1 MKLPELKKRFKNKY
15 VIRIAAG
22 VLTVA
27 IAGTSYG
34 AYTVYAEKGTATES
48 TQQSENKAEAEE
60 ELKEVLSAEVKKS
73 EEEVGKDETVYI
85 VADNTGKSK
94 EVIVSDWLK
103 NPEGK
108 DTLEDASDLKDIK
121 NVKGDETFKEK
132 DGKLTWAA
140 KGKDIYYQGT
150 TDKELPVEQSIT
162 YYLDGKEMSAD
173 EIAGKSGKVT
183 IRFDYKNNVKTVE
196 TVKGKEHNVYVPF
209 TVMTGM
215 ILDDSFSNVEVS
227 SGKVVS
233 DGDKQIVVGVAMPG
247 LSDSLKVD
255 ASDFSEDVDIPEY
268 IEVTADVKDFSLS
281 MSMSVMMSSLMS
293 GTDFDEMF
301 ELDALDDAINTLSDS
316 STQLADGSK
325 ELADGLDTLNS
336 KMGDFSA
343 GIKALQSGLNKMG
356 SSSTTL
362 VDGVTGITD
371 GIATLDNST
380 NISLEEV
387 SQGITQKTLAQ
398 VAQEEASVKEEAK
411 NTFSNGMKASK
422 TVMENQLKS
431 DSTVVALV
439 EQGIK
444 GTLMQTTARLLGDTA
459 IGTKM
464 ATEGLSTA
472 NEAIVRLYNE
482 NTPVTTPQ
490 GSIPIQSVMA
500 LQFGGADVSTYTKL
514 ENVAVAAQKDAQ
526 ISAMA
531 EKIMNGIADS
541 SDAQEAIA
549 NSVYSAVQKA
559 AVEGALR
566 ATDNVHKAI
575 NDETTGTSLVKGS
588 KQLANAIPALSSGVS
603 ELING
608 TNQIADGTNQ
618 LSDGIG
624 KLEKGSN
631 TLSEGMIKFDEEGI
645 QKLAD
650 TYNGDVK
657 DLVERIVAVMQAGS
671 DYQAFSQVADG
682 TTGSVKF
689 ITRTEGVNVKE
700 D

>member
-549 NSVYSAVQKA
+549 NSVYSAVQEA

>member
-48 TQQSENKAEAEE
+48 TQQSEAKSEAEE
-60 ELKEVLSAEVKKS
+60 ELKEVLSAEVDKS

-132 DGKLTWAA
+132 DGKLTWEA

-150 TDKELPVEQSIT
+150 TDKKLPVEQSVT

-196 TVKGKEHNVYVPF
+196 TVNGKEHNVYVPF
-209 TVMTGM
+209 TVMAGM

-268 IEVTADVKDFSLS
+268 VEVTADVKDFSLS
-281 MSMSVMMSSLMS
+281 MSMSVMMSSLVN

-301 ELDALDDAINTLSDS
+301 DLDALDDAINTLSDS

-343 GIKALQSGLNKMG
+343 GIKTLKSGVDQLGGGAGSLADGANQLNDSAKQ
-356 SSSTTL
+356 
-362 VDGVTGITD
+362 
-371 GIATLDNST
+371 
-380 NISLEEV
+380 ISA
-387 SQGITQKTLAQ
+387 GITQLDQTLNAPLSTEERAAIEQSAQSEVDALMNNGQKAQIIALAKQQLQTANGGQFVNSVKTSLREQ
-398 VAQEEASVKEEAK
+398 VAAAAGESNIVTAEAS
-411 NTFSNGMKASK
+411 FSNDRSAAVAYVYNNTPALRAGVQGALRLPSEIPDYA
-422 TVMENQLKS
+422 TLENA
-431 DSTVVALV
+431 VVASQLN
-439 EQGIK
+439 Q
-444 GTLMQTTARLLGDTA
+444 
-459 IGTKM
+459 
-464 ATEGLSTA
+464 
-472 NEAIVRLYNE
+472 
-482 NTPVTTPQ
+482 
-490 GSIPIQSVMA
+490 
-500 LQFGGADVSTYTKL
+500 
-514 ENVAVAAQKDAQ
+514 
-526 ISAMA
+526 MA
-531 EKIMNGIADS
+531 ETIADS
-541 SDAQEAIA
+541 VVEGTKKGATQ
-549 NSVYSAVQKA
+549 A
-559 AVEGALR
+559 AVK
-566 ATDNVHKAI
+566 ATQQTKATVAAAI
-575 NDETTGTSLVKGS
+575 ETTQANGYSLVTGS
-588 KQLANAIPALSSGVS
+588 QALSNGTQQLANQIPTLTSGVTA
-603 ELING
+603 LVNG

-671 DYQAFSQVADG
+671 DYQTFSQVADG

>member
-48 TQQSENKAEAEE
+48 TQQSEAKSEAEE
-60 ELKEVLSAEVKKS
+60 ELKEVLSAEVDKS

-132 DGKLTWAA
+132 DGKLTWEA

-150 TDKELPVEQSIT
+150 TDKKLPVEQSIT

-343 GIKALQSGLNKMG
+343 GIKALKSGVDQLGGGAG
-356 SSSTTL
+356 SL
-362 VDGVTGITD
+362 ADG
-371 GIATLDNST
+371 A
-380 NISLEEV
+380 
-387 SQGITQKTLAQ
+387 
-398 VAQEEASVKEEAK
+398 
-411 NTFSNGMKASK
+411 
-422 TVMENQLKS
+422 NQLN
-431 DSTVVALV
+431 DSA
-439 EQGIK
+439 K
-444 GTLMQTTARLLGDTA
+444 
-459 IGTKM
+459 
-464 ATEGLSTA
+464 
-472 NEAIVRLYNE
+472 
-482 NTPVTTPQ
+482 
-490 GSIPIQSVMA
+490 
-500 LQFGGADVSTYTKL
+500 
-514 ENVAVAAQKDAQ
+514 Q
-526 ISAMA
+526 ISAGIAQLDQTLNAPLSTEERAAIEQSAQSEVDTLMNNGQKAQIIALAKQQLRTANGGQFVNSVKTSLREQVAANVESSIAAAESSFGYDRSATVAHVYDNTPALRAGVKAALGLPSEVPTYAALENIVVESQLNQMA
-531 EKIMNGIADS
+531 ETIADS
-541 SDAQEAIA
+541 VIDGTKQGAA
-549 NSVYSAVQKA
+549 KA
-559 AVEGALR
+559 AVE
-566 ATDNVHKAI
+566 ATQQTKATVAAAI
-575 NDETTGTSLVKGS
+575 EATQANGYSLVTGS
-588 KQLANAIPALSSGVS
+588 QALSNGTQQLANQIPTLTSGVTA
-603 ELING
+603 LVNG

>member
-34 AYTVYAEKGTATES
+34 AYTVYAEKGTSTES

-196 TVKGKEHNVYVPF
+196 TVNGKEHNVYVPF

-325 ELADGLDTLNS
+325 ELADGTRTLLAAINQYT
-336 KMGDFSA
+336 KGAQTVAD
-343 GIKALQSGLNKMG
+343 GIKSAKSGSAVLNE
-356 SSSTTL
+356 
-362 VDGVTGITD
+362 
-371 GIATLDNST
+371 
-380 NISLEEV
+380 NISKL
-387 SQGITQKTLAQ
+387 
-398 VAQEEASVKEEAK
+398 
-411 NTFSNGMKASK
+411 SNGIGGMVSELGSK
-422 TVMENQLKS
+422 Q
-431 DSTVVALV
+431 
-439 EQGIK
+439 
-444 GTLMQTTARLLGDTA
+444 
-459 IGTKM
+459 
-464 ATEGLSTA
+464 
-472 NEAIVRLYNE
+472 
-482 NTPVTTPQ
+482 
-490 GSIPIQSVMA
+490 
-500 LQFGGADVSTYTKL
+500 
-514 ENVAVAAQKDAQ
+514 AQY
-526 ISAMA
+526 S
-531 EKIMNGIADS
+531 GIADQAS
-541 SDAQEAIA
+541 GGA
-549 NSVYSAVQKA
+549 YSAQGETNADAAVQAQYKA
-559 AVEGALR
+559 ALTAYTEAAVPYYATLQQFQPGERLSLYATNLR
-566 ATDNVHKAI
+566 QDA
-575 NDETTGTSLVKGS
+575 TTGLMVLPDNINNGIQTNSGI
-588 KQLANAIPALSSGVS
+588 NFNGLSSTLAEKTRALTNVTTAMCTYYGSSRAADVFSGLSQQMAAGGLTAENMSALATGMSDLDAGLAQLENGVS
-603 ELING
+603 TLVSN
-608 TNQIADGTNQ
+608 NAQ
-618 LSDGIG
+618 LNKGIED
-624 KLEKGSN
+624 LTKGSN

>member
-196 TVKGKEHNVYVPF
+196 TVNGKEHNVYVPF

-215 ILDDSFSNVEVS
+215 VLDDSFSNVEVS

-398 VAQEEASVKEEAK
+398 VAQKEASVKEEAK

-464 ATEGLSTA
+464 DTEGLSTA

-500 LQFGGADVSTYTKL
+500 LQFRGADVSTYTKL

-549 NSVYSAVQKA
+549 NSVYSAVQEA

>member
-196 TVKGKEHNVYVPF
+196 TVNGKEHNVYVPF

-215 ILDDSFSNVEVS
+215 VLDDSFSNVEVS

-325 ELADGLDTLNS
+325 ELADGTRTLLAAINQYT
-336 KMGDFSA
+336 KGAQTVAD
-343 GIKALQSGLNKMG
+343 GIKSAKSGSAVLNE
-356 SSSTTL
+356 
-362 VDGVTGITD
+362 
-371 GIATLDNST
+371 
-380 NISLEEV
+380 NISKL
-387 SQGITQKTLAQ
+387 
-398 VAQEEASVKEEAK
+398 
-411 NTFSNGMKASK
+411 SNGIGGMVSELGSK
-422 TVMENQLKS
+422 Q
-431 DSTVVALV
+431 
-439 EQGIK
+439 
-444 GTLMQTTARLLGDTA
+444 
-459 IGTKM
+459 
-464 ATEGLSTA
+464 
-472 NEAIVRLYNE
+472 
-482 NTPVTTPQ
+482 
-490 GSIPIQSVMA
+490 
-500 LQFGGADVSTYTKL
+500 
-514 ENVAVAAQKDAQ
+514 AQY
-526 ISAMA
+526 S
-531 EKIMNGIADS
+531 GIADQAS
-541 SDAQEAIA
+541 GGAYSAQGETNADAAVQAQYKAALTAYTEAAVPYYATLQQFSTNPALQPYAPYLQDDANTGLKVLPEAINNGIVA
-549 NSVYSAVQKA
+549 AASVDFNAYSANLAVKTKSLTDVTTAMCTYYGSSRA
-559 AVEGALR
+559 ADVFSGLSQQMAAGGLTAENMSAL
-566 ATDNVHKAI
+566 ATGMSDLDA
-575 NDETTGTSLVKGS
+575 GLA
-588 KQLANAIPALSSGVS
+588 QLENGVS
-603 ELING
+603 TLVSN
-608 TNQIADGTNQ
+608 NAQ
-618 LSDGIG
+618 LNKGIED
-624 KLEKGSN
+624 LTKGSN

>member
-196 TVKGKEHNVYVPF
+196 TVNGKEHNVYVPF

-215 ILDDSFSNVEVS
+215 VLDDSFSNVEVS

-325 ELADGLDTLNS
+325 ELADGTRTLLTAINQYT
-336 KMGDFSA
+336 KGTQTVAD
-343 GIKALQSGLNKMG
+343 GIKFAKSGSAVLNENISKLSNGIGGMVSQIGNNQAQCSGVADQASGGAYSAQGETNADATVQEQYKAALTAYTEAAVPYYAALQQFQGGSLSAYASDLQTDTTTGLMVLPEPINNGIVSVAGVNFNAYSANLAVKTKSLTDVTTAMCTYYGSSRAADVFSGLSQQMAAGGLTAENMSALATG
-356 SSSTTL
+356 MSDLDAGLAQLENGVSTL
-362 VDGVTGITD
+362 VSNNAQLNKGIEDLT
-371 GIATLDNST
+371 
-380 NISLEEV
+380 
-387 SQGITQKTLAQ
+387 
-398 VAQEEASVKEEAK
+398 
-411 NTFSNGMKASK
+411 
-422 TVMENQLKS
+422 
-431 DSTVVALV
+431 
-439 EQGIK
+439 
-444 GTLMQTTARLLGDTA
+444 
-459 IGTKM
+459 
-464 ATEGLSTA
+464 
-472 NEAIVRLYNE
+472 
-482 NTPVTTPQ
+482 
-490 GSIPIQSVMA
+490 
-500 LQFGGADVSTYTKL
+500 
-514 ENVAVAAQKDAQ
+514 
-526 ISAMA
+526 
-531 EKIMNGIADS
+531 
-541 SDAQEAIA
+541 
-549 NSVYSAVQKA
+549 
-559 AVEGALR
+559 
-566 ATDNVHKAI
+566 
-575 NDETTGTSLVKGS
+575 
-588 KQLANAIPALSSGVS
+588 
-603 ELING
+603 
-608 TNQIADGTNQ
+608 
-618 LSDGIG
+618 
-624 KLEKGSN
+624 KGSN

>member
-48 TQQSENKAEAEE
+48 TQQSEAKSEAEE
-60 ELKEVLSAEVKKS
+60 ELKEVLSAEVDKS

-196 TVKGKEHNVYVPF
+196 TVNGKEHNVYVPF

-215 ILDDSFSNVEVS
+215 VLDDSFSNVEVS

-343 GIKALQSGLNKMG
+343 GIKDLKSGVDQLGGGAG
-356 SSSTTL
+356 SL
-362 VDGVTGITD
+362 ADG
-371 GIATLDNST
+371 A
-380 NISLEEV
+380 
-387 SQGITQKTLAQ
+387 
-398 VAQEEASVKEEAK
+398 
-411 NTFSNGMKASK
+411 
-422 TVMENQLKS
+422 NQLN
-431 DSTVVALV
+431 DSA
-439 EQGIK
+439 K
-444 GTLMQTTARLLGDTA
+444 
-459 IGTKM
+459 
-464 ATEGLSTA
+464 
-472 NEAIVRLYNE
+472 
-482 NTPVTTPQ
+482 
-490 GSIPIQSVMA
+490 
-500 LQFGGADVSTYTKL
+500 
-514 ENVAVAAQKDAQ
+514 Q
-526 ISAMA
+526 ISAGIAQLDQTLNAPLSTEERAAIEQSAQSEVDTLMNNGQKAQIIALAKRKLRTANGGQFVNSVKTSLREQVAANVESSIATAESSFGYDRSATVAHVYDNTPALRAGVQAALGLPSEVPTYAALENIVVESQLNQMA
-531 EKIMNGIADS
+531 ETIADS
-541 SDAQEAIA
+541 VIDGTKQGAAE
-549 NSVYSAVQKA
+549 A
-559 AVEGALR
+559 AVE
-566 ATDNVHKAI
+566 ATQQTKATVAAAI
-575 NDETTGTSLVKGS
+575 EATQANGYSLVTGS
-588 KQLANAIPALSSGVS
+588 QALSNGTQQLANQIPTLTSGVTA
-603 ELING
+603 LVNG

>member
-73 EEEVGKDETVYI
+73 EEEIGKDETVYI

-196 TVKGKEHNVYVPF
+196 TVNGKEHNVYVPF

-343 GIKALQSGLNKMG
+343 GIKALQSGLNTLG
-356 SSSTTL
+356 SSSTSL
-362 VDGVTGITD
+362 VDGVTGITN

-398 VAQEEASVKEEAK
+398 VAQKEASVKEEAK

-422 TVMENQLKS
+422 IVMENQLKS

-444 GTLMQTTARLLGDTA
+444 GTLMKNTADLLGYAT
-459 IGTKM
+459 IENKM
-464 ATEGLSTA
+464 INDRLFTM
-472 NEAIVRLYNE
+472 NEAIVRLYNA
-482 NTPVTTPQ
+482 NTPVTTLQ
-490 GSIPIQSVMA
+490 GNPPIQTVMESK
-500 LQFGGADVSTYTKL
+500 FGGANVSTYTDL

-549 NSVYSAVQKA
+549 NSVYSAVQEA
-559 AVEGALR
+559 AVEGALG

>member
-398 VAQEEASVKEEAK
+398 VAQKEARVKEKAK

-541 SDAQEAIA
+541 SDAQETIA
-549 NSVYSAVQKA
+549 NSVYSAVQEA

>member
-48 TQQSENKAEAEE
+48 TQQSEAKSEAEE
-60 ELKEVLSAEVKKS
+60 ELKEVLSAEVDKS

-132 DGKLTWAA
+132 DGKLTWEA

-150 TDKELPVEQSIT
+150 TDKKLPVEQSIT

-301 ELDALDDAINTLSDS
+301 ELDDLDDAINTLSDS

-343 GIKALQSGLNKMG
+343 GIKALQSGLNTLG
-356 SSSTTL
+356 SSSTSL
-362 VDGVTGITD
+362 VDGVTGITN

-398 VAQEEASVKEEAK
+398 VAQKEASVKVEAK

-422 TVMENQLKS
+422 IVMENQLKS

-444 GTLMQTTARLLGDTA
+444 GTLMKNTADLLGYAT
-459 IGTKM
+459 IENKM
-464 ATEGLSTA
+464 INDRLFTM
-472 NEAIVRLYNE
+472 NEAIVRLYNA
-482 NTPVTTPQ
+482 NTPVTTLQ
-490 GSIPIQSVMA
+490 GNPPIQTVMESK
-500 LQFGGADVSTYTKL
+500 FGGANVSTYTDL

-549 NSVYSAVQKA
+549 NSVYSAVQEA
-559 AVEGALR
+559 AVEGALG

>member
-73 EEEVGKDETVYI
+73 EEEIGKDETVYI

-173 EIAGKSGKVT
+173 EIAGKSGKVK

-196 TVKGKEHNVYVPF
+196 TVNGKEHNVYVPF

-215 ILDDSFSNVEVS
+215 VLDDSFSNVEVS

-325 ELADGLDTLNS
+325 ELADGTRTLLTAINQYTKGAQTVADGIKSAKSGSATLNE
-336 KMGDFSA
+336 
-343 GIKALQSGLNKMG
+343 
-356 SSSTTL
+356 
-362 VDGVTGITD
+362 
-371 GIATLDNST
+371 
-380 NISLEEV
+380 NISKL
-387 SQGITQKTLAQ
+387 
-398 VAQEEASVKEEAK
+398 
-411 NTFSNGMKASK
+411 SNGIGGMVSELGSK
-422 TVMENQLKS
+422 Q
-431 DSTVVALV
+431 
-439 EQGIK
+439 
-444 GTLMQTTARLLGDTA
+444 
-459 IGTKM
+459 
-464 ATEGLSTA
+464 
-472 NEAIVRLYNE
+472 
-482 NTPVTTPQ
+482 
-490 GSIPIQSVMA
+490 
-500 LQFGGADVSTYTKL
+500 
-514 ENVAVAAQKDAQ
+514 AQY
-526 ISAMA
+526 S
-531 EKIMNGIADS
+531 GIADQASGGAYSAQGEENADAAVQAQYKAALTAYTKATANYYGAVTKIQS
-541 SDAQEAIA
+541 SPLGGDLVDAQTGSTPTANTTIFALNEAGEQA
-549 NSVYSAVQKA
+549 FAASNDGATFKGTYLDPYTTALQNLTDTTTAMCTYYGSSRAADVFSGLSQQMAAGGLTAENMSA
-559 AVEGALR
+559 L
-566 ATDNVHKAI
+566 ATGMSDLDA
-575 NDETTGTSLVKGS
+575 GLA
-588 KQLANAIPALSSGVS
+588 QLENGVS
-603 ELING
+603 TLVSN
-608 TNQIADGTNQ
+608 NAQ
-618 LSDGIG
+618 LNKGIED
-624 KLEKGSN
+624 LTKGSN

>member
-108 DTLEDASDLKDIK
+108 DNLEDASDLKDIK

-150 TDKELPVEQSIT
+150 TDKEIPVEQSIT

-173 EIAGKSGKVT
+173 EIAGKSGKVK

-196 TVKGKEHNVYVPF
+196 TVNGKEHNVYVPF
-209 TVMTGM
+209 TIMTGM

-343 GIKALQSGLNKMG
+343 GIKALKSGVDQLGGGAG
-356 SSSTTL
+356 SL
-362 VDGVTGITD
+362 ADG
-371 GIATLDNST
+371 A
-380 NISLEEV
+380 
-387 SQGITQKTLAQ
+387 
-398 VAQEEASVKEEAK
+398 
-411 NTFSNGMKASK
+411 
-422 TVMENQLKS
+422 NQLN
-431 DSTVVALV
+431 DSA
-439 EQGIK
+439 K
-444 GTLMQTTARLLGDTA
+444 
-459 IGTKM
+459 
-464 ATEGLSTA
+464 
-472 NEAIVRLYNE
+472 
-482 NTPVTTPQ
+482 
-490 GSIPIQSVMA
+490 
-500 LQFGGADVSTYTKL
+500 
-514 ENVAVAAQKDAQ
+514 Q
-526 ISAMA
+526 ISAGIAQLDQTLNAPLSTEERAAIEQSAQSEVDTLMNNGQKAQIIALAKQQLRTANGGQFVNSVKTSLREQVAANVESSIAAAESSFGYDRSATVAHVYDNTPALRAGVQATLGLPSEVPTYAALENIVVESQLNQMA
-531 EKIMNGIADS
+531 ETIADS
-541 SDAQEAIA
+541 VIDGTKQGAA
-549 NSVYSAVQKA
+549 KA
-559 AVEGALR
+559 AVE
-566 ATDNVHKAI
+566 ATQQTKATVAVAI
-575 NDETTGTSLVKGS
+575 EATQENGYSLVTGS
-588 KQLANAIPALSSGVS
+588 QALSNGTQQLVNQIPTLTSGVTA
-603 ELING
+603 LVNG

>member
-48 TQQSENKAEAEE
+48 TQQSEAKSEAEE
-60 ELKEVLSAEVKKS
+60 ELKEVLSAEVDKS

-132 DGKLTWAA
+132 DGKLTWEA

-150 TDKELPVEQSIT
+150 TDKKLPVEQSVT

-196 TVKGKEHNVYVPF
+196 TVNGKEHNVYVPF

-325 ELADGLDTLNS
+325 ELADGTRTLLTAINQYTKGAQKVADGIKSAKSGSATLNE
-336 KMGDFSA
+336 
-343 GIKALQSGLNKMG
+343 
-356 SSSTTL
+356 
-362 VDGVTGITD
+362 
-371 GIATLDNST
+371 
-380 NISLEEV
+380 NISKL
-387 SQGITQKTLAQ
+387 
-398 VAQEEASVKEEAK
+398 
-411 NTFSNGMKASK
+411 SNGIGGMVSELGSK
-422 TVMENQLKS
+422 Q
-431 DSTVVALV
+431 
-439 EQGIK
+439 
-444 GTLMQTTARLLGDTA
+444 
-459 IGTKM
+459 
-464 ATEGLSTA
+464 
-472 NEAIVRLYNE
+472 
-482 NTPVTTPQ
+482 
-490 GSIPIQSVMA
+490 
-500 LQFGGADVSTYTKL
+500 
-514 ENVAVAAQKDAQ
+514 AQN
-526 ISAMA
+526 S
-531 EKIMNGIADS
+531 GIADRAS
-541 SDAQEAIA
+541 GGA
-549 NSVYSAVQKA
+549 YSAQGEKNADAAVQAQYKA
-559 AVEGALR
+559 ALTAYTEAAVPYYATLQQFSTNPAYAPYLQDDANTGLKVLPEPINNGIVSVAGVNFNAYSANLAVKTKSLTDVTTAMCTYYGSSRAADVFSGLSQQMAAGGLTAENMSAL
-566 ATDNVHKAI
+566 ATGMSDLDA
-575 NDETTGTSLVKGS
+575 GLA
-588 KQLANAIPALSSGVS
+588 QLENGVS
-603 ELING
+603 TLVSN
-608 TNQIADGTNQ
+608 NAQ
-618 LSDGIG
+618 LNKGIED
-624 KLEKGSN
+624 LTKGSN

>member
-108 DTLEDASDLKDIK
+108 DNLEDASDLKDIK

-173 EIAGKSGKVT
+173 EIAGKSGKVK

-196 TVKGKEHNVYVPF
+196 TVNRKEHNVYVPF

-233 DGDKQIVVGVAMPG
+233 DGEKQIVVGVAMPG

-343 GIKALQSGLNKMG
+343 GIKALKSGVDQLGGGAG
-356 SSSTTL
+356 SL
-362 VDGVTGITD
+362 ADG
-371 GIATLDNST
+371 A
-380 NISLEEV
+380 
-387 SQGITQKTLAQ
+387 
-398 VAQEEASVKEEAK
+398 
-411 NTFSNGMKASK
+411 
-422 TVMENQLKS
+422 NQLN
-431 DSTVVALV
+431 DSA
-439 EQGIK
+439 K
-444 GTLMQTTARLLGDTA
+444 
-459 IGTKM
+459 
-464 ATEGLSTA
+464 
-472 NEAIVRLYNE
+472 
-482 NTPVTTPQ
+482 
-490 GSIPIQSVMA
+490 
-500 LQFGGADVSTYTKL
+500 
-514 ENVAVAAQKDAQ
+514 Q
-526 ISAMA
+526 ISAGIAQLDQTLNAPLSTEERAAIEQSAQSEVDTLMNNGQKAQIIALAKQQLRTANGGQFVNSVKTSLREQVAANVESSIAAAESSFGYDRSATVAHVYDNTPALRAGVQAALGLPSEVPTYAALENIVVESQLNQMA
-531 EKIMNGIADS
+531 ETIADS
-541 SDAQEAIA
+541 VIDGTKQGAA
-549 NSVYSAVQKA
+549 KA
-559 AVEGALR
+559 AVE
-566 ATDNVHKAI
+566 ATQQTKATVAAAI
-575 NDETTGTSLVKGS
+575 EATQANGYSLVTGS
-588 KQLANAIPALSSGVS
+588 QALSNGTQQLANQIPTLTSGVTA
-603 ELING
+603 LVNG
-608 TNQIADGTNQ
+608 TNQIADGTDQ

-671 DYQAFSQVADG
+671 DYQTFSQVADG

-689 ITRTEGVNVKE
+689 ITRTEGVNVK
-700 D
+700 

>member
-48 TQQSENKAEAEE
+48 TQQSEAKSEAEE
-60 ELKEVLSAEVKKS
+60 ELKEVLSAEVDKS

-121 NVKGDETFKEK
+121 NVKGEETFKEK

-173 EIAGKSGKVT
+173 EIAGKSGKVK

-196 TVKGKEHNVYVPF
+196 TVNGKEHNVYVPF

-215 ILDDSFSNVEVS
+215 VLDDSFSNVEVS

-325 ELADGLDTLNS
+325 ELADGTRTLLAAINQYT
-336 KMGDFSA
+336 KGAQTVAD
-343 GIKALQSGLNKMG
+343 GIKSAKSGSAVLNENISKLSNGIGGMVSEIGNNQAQYSGVADKASGGAYSAQGETNADAAVQAQYKAALTAYTEAAVPYYAALQQFQRGSLSDYASHLRTDTTTGLMV
-356 SSSTTL
+356 L
-362 VDGVTGITD
+362 P
-371 GIATLDNST
+371 
-380 NISLEEV
+380 
-387 SQGITQKTLAQ
+387 
-398 VAQEEASVKEEAK
+398 
-411 NTFSNGMKASK
+411 
-422 TVMENQLKS
+422 
-431 DSTVVALV
+431 
-439 EQGIK
+439 
-444 GTLMQTTARLLGDTA
+444 
-459 IGTKM
+459 
-464 ATEGLSTA
+464 
-472 NEAIVRLYNE
+472 EAIN
-482 NTPVTTPQ
+482 
-490 GSIPIQSVMA
+490 
-500 LQFGGADVSTYTKL
+500 
-514 ENVAVAAQKDAQ
+514 
-526 ISAMA
+526 
-531 EKIMNGIADS
+531 NGIAAAGVDFN
-541 SDAQEAIA
+541 A
-549 NSVYSAVQKA
+549 YSADLAVKTKSLTDVTTAMCTYYGSSRA
-559 AVEGALR
+559 ADVFSGLSQQMAAGGLTAENMSAL
-566 ATDNVHKAI
+566 ATGMSDLDA
-575 NDETTGTSLVKGS
+575 GLA
-588 KQLANAIPALSSGVS
+588 QLENGVS
-603 ELING
+603 TLVSN
-608 TNQIADGTNQ
+608 NAQ
-618 LSDGIG
+618 LNKGIED
-624 KLEKGSN
+624 LTKGSN

>member
-173 EIAGKSGKVT
+173 EIAGKSGKVK

-196 TVKGKEHNVYVPF
+196 TVNGKEHNVYVPF

-255 ASDFSEDVDIPEY
+255 ASDFSEEVDIPEY

-343 GIKALQSGLNKMG
+343 GIKALKSGVDQLGGGAGSLADGANQLNDSAKRISAGIAQLDQTLNAPLSTEERAAIEQSAQSGVDTLMNNGYKAQIIALAKQKLQRAHSGEFVDSVKMSLREKVAAAAG
-356 SSSTTL
+356 E
-362 VDGVTGITD
+362 DN
-371 GIATLDNST
+371 IAT
-380 NISLEEV
+380 V
-387 SQGITQKTLAQ
+387 
-398 VAQEEASVKEEAK
+398 EASSGYNRSA
-411 NTFSNGMKASK
+411 A
-422 TVMENQLKS
+422 
-431 DSTVVALV
+431 VARV
-439 EQGIK
+439 Y
-444 GTLMQTTARLLGDTA
+444 D
-459 IGTKM
+459 
-464 ATEGLSTA
+464 
-472 NEAIVRLYNE
+472 
-482 NTPVTTPQ
+482 NTPELWEGVQRTLGLP
-490 GSIPIQSVMA
+490 SEVP
-500 LQFGGADVSTYTKL
+500 TYAAL
-514 ENVAVAAQKDAQ
+514 ENIVVESQLNQ
-526 ISAMA
+526 MA
-531 EKIMNGIADS
+531 ETIADS
-541 SDAQEAIA
+541 VIDVTKQGAAM
-549 NSVYSAVQKA
+549 A
-559 AVEGALR
+559 AVE
-566 ATDNVHKAI
+566 ATQQTKATVAAAI
-575 NDETTGTSLVKGS
+575 EATQANGYSLVTGS
-588 KQLANAIPALSSGVS
+588 QALSNGTQQLANQIPTLTSGVTA
-603 ELING
+603 LVNG

>member
-73 EEEVGKDETVYI
+73 EEEIGKDETVYI

-173 EIAGKSGKVT
+173 EIAGKSGKVK

-196 TVKGKEHNVYVPF
+196 TVNGKEHNVYVPF

-215 ILDDSFSNVEVS
+215 VLDDSFSNVEVS

-343 GIKALQSGLNKMG
+343 GIKALKSGVDQLGGGAGSLADGANQLNDSAKQI
-356 SSSTTL
+356 SA
-362 VDGVTGITD
+362 
-371 GIATLDNST
+371 GIAQLDQTLNAPLSTEERATIEQSAQSEVDTLMNNGQKAQIIALAKQQLRTANGGQFVNSVKT
-380 NISLEEV
+380 SLRE
-387 SQGITQKTLAQ
+387 Q
-398 VAQEEASVKEEAK
+398 VAANVESSIAAAESSFGYDRSA
-411 NTFSNGMKASK
+411 
-422 TVMENQLKS
+422 TVAHVY
-431 DSTVVALV
+431 D
-439 EQGIK
+439 
-444 GTLMQTTARLLGDTA
+444 
-459 IGTKM
+459 
-464 ATEGLSTA
+464 
-472 NEAIVRLYNE
+472 
-482 NTPVTTPQ
+482 NTP
-490 GSIPIQSVMA
+490 A
-500 LQFGGADVSTYTKL
+500 LRAGVQAALGLPSEVSTYAVL
-514 ENVAVAAQKDAQ
+514 ENIVVESQLNQ
-526 ISAMA
+526 MA
-531 EKIMNGIADS
+531 ETIADS
-541 SDAQEAIA
+541 VIDGTKQGAA
-549 NSVYSAVQKA
+549 KA
-559 AVEGALR
+559 AVE
-566 ATDNVHKAI
+566 ATQQTKATVAAAI
-575 NDETTGTSLVKGS
+575 EATQANGYSLVTGS
-588 KQLANAIPALSSGVS
+588 QALSNGTQQLANQIPTLTSGVTA
-603 ELING
+603 LVNG

>member
-398 VAQEEASVKEEAK
+398 VAQKEASVKEEAK

-444 GTLMQTTARLLGDTA
+444 GTLMQTTASLLGDVT
-459 IGTKM
+459 IGTKKD
-464 ATEGLSTA
+464 TDDLSTV
-472 NEAIVRLYNE
+472 NEAIVRLYND
-482 NTPVTTPQ
+482 NTSVTTPQ
-490 GSIPIQSVMA
+490 GNLPIQTVMA
-500 LQFGGADVSTYTKL
+500 SKFGGADVSSYTRL

-549 NSVYSAVQKA
+549 NSVYSAVQEA
-559 AVEGALR
+559 AVEGALG

>member
-73 EEEVGKDETVYI
+73 EEEIGKDETVYI

-103 NPEGK
+103 NSEGK

-173 EIAGKSGKVT
+173 EIAGKSGKVK

-196 TVKGKEHNVYVPF
+196 TVNGKEHNVYVPF

-343 GIKALQSGLNKMG
+343 GIKALKSGVDQLGGGAG
-356 SSSTTL
+356 SL
-362 VDGVTGITD
+362 ADG
-371 GIATLDNST
+371 A
-380 NISLEEV
+380 
-387 SQGITQKTLAQ
+387 
-398 VAQEEASVKEEAK
+398 
-411 NTFSNGMKASK
+411 
-422 TVMENQLKS
+422 NQLN
-431 DSTVVALV
+431 DSA
-439 EQGIK
+439 K
-444 GTLMQTTARLLGDTA
+444 
-459 IGTKM
+459 
-464 ATEGLSTA
+464 
-472 NEAIVRLYNE
+472 
-482 NTPVTTPQ
+482 
-490 GSIPIQSVMA
+490 
-500 LQFGGADVSTYTKL
+500 
-514 ENVAVAAQKDAQ
+514 Q
-526 ISAMA
+526 ISAGIAQLDQTLNAPLSTEERAAIEQSAQSEVDTLMNNGQKAQIIALAKQQLRTANGGQFVNSVKTSLREQVAANVESSIAAAESSFGYDRSATVAHVYDNTPALRAGVQAALGLPSEVPTYAALENIVVESQLNQMA
-531 EKIMNGIADS
+531 ETIADS
-541 SDAQEAIA
+541 VIDGTKQGAA
-549 NSVYSAVQKA
+549 KA
-559 AVEGALR
+559 AVE
-566 ATDNVHKAI
+566 ATQQTKATVAAAI
-575 NDETTGTSLVKGS
+575 EATQANGYSLVTGS
-588 KQLANAIPALSSGVS
+588 QALSNGTQQLANQIPTLTSGVTA
-603 ELING
+603 LVNG

>member
-48 TQQSENKAEAEE
+48 TQQSEAKSEAEE
-60 ELKEVLSAEVKKS
+60 ELKEVLSAEVDKS

-132 DGKLTWAA
+132 DGKLTWEA

-150 TDKELPVEQSIT
+150 TDKKLPVEQSVT

-196 TVKGKEHNVYVPF
+196 TVNGKEHNVYVPF

-343 GIKALQSGLNKMG
+343 GIKALKSGVDQLGGGAG
-356 SSSTTL
+356 SL
-362 VDGVTGITD
+362 ADG
-371 GIATLDNST
+371 A
-380 NISLEEV
+380 
-387 SQGITQKTLAQ
+387 
-398 VAQEEASVKEEAK
+398 
-411 NTFSNGMKASK
+411 
-422 TVMENQLKS
+422 NQLN
-431 DSTVVALV
+431 DSA
-439 EQGIK
+439 K
-444 GTLMQTTARLLGDTA
+444 
-459 IGTKM
+459 
-464 ATEGLSTA
+464 
-472 NEAIVRLYNE
+472 
-482 NTPVTTPQ
+482 
-490 GSIPIQSVMA
+490 
-500 LQFGGADVSTYTKL
+500 
-514 ENVAVAAQKDAQ
+514 Q
-526 ISAMA
+526 ISAGIAQLDQTLNAPLSTEERAAIEQSAQSGVDTLMNNGYKAQIIALAKQQLQTAHSGEFVDSVKMSLREKVAENVESNIAALEVSSGSNRSEVVARVYNSTPALRVGVQEALRLPSEVPTYAELENIVVESQLNQMA
-531 EKIMNGIADS
+531 ETIADS
-541 SDAQEAIA
+541 VIDVTKQGAA
-549 NSVYSAVQKA
+549 KA
-559 AVEGALR
+559 AVE
-566 ATDNVHKAI
+566 ATQQTKATVAAAI
-575 NDETTGTSLVKGS
+575 EATQANGYSLVTGS
-588 KQLANAIPALSSGVS
+588 QALSNGTQQLANQIPTLTSGVTA
-603 ELING
+603 LVNG

>member
-73 EEEVGKDETVYI
+73 EEEIGKDETVYI

-132 DGKLTWAA
+132 DGNLTWAA

-173 EIAGKSGKVT
+173 EIAGKSGKVK

-196 TVKGKEHNVYVPF
+196 TVNGKEHNVYVPF

-215 ILDDSFSNVEVS
+215 VLDDSFSNVEVS

-325 ELADGLDTLNS
+325 ELADGTRTLLTAINQYTKGTQTVADGIKSAKSGSATLNE
-336 KMGDFSA
+336 
-343 GIKALQSGLNKMG
+343 
-356 SSSTTL
+356 
-362 VDGVTGITD
+362 
-371 GIATLDNST
+371 
-380 NISLEEV
+380 NISKL
-387 SQGITQKTLAQ
+387 
-398 VAQEEASVKEEAK
+398 
-411 NTFSNGMKASK
+411 SNGIGGMVSELGSK
-422 TVMENQLKS
+422 Q
-431 DSTVVALV
+431 
-439 EQGIK
+439 
-444 GTLMQTTARLLGDTA
+444 
-459 IGTKM
+459 
-464 ATEGLSTA
+464 
-472 NEAIVRLYNE
+472 
-482 NTPVTTPQ
+482 
-490 GSIPIQSVMA
+490 
-500 LQFGGADVSTYTKL
+500 
-514 ENVAVAAQKDAQ
+514 AQY
-526 ISAMA
+526 S
-531 EKIMNGIADS
+531 GIADQASGGAYSAQGEENADAAVKAQYKAALTAYTKATANYYGAVTRIKS
-541 SDAQEAIA
+541 SPLLEGYLVDAQTGSTPTANTTIFALNEAGEQA
-549 NSVYSAVQKA
+549 FATSNGGATFKGTYLDPYTTALQNLTDTTTAMCTYYGSSRAADVFSGLSQQMAAGGLTAENMSA
-559 AVEGALR
+559 L
-566 ATDNVHKAI
+566 ATGMSDLDA
-575 NDETTGTSLVKGS
+575 GLA
-588 KQLANAIPALSSGVS
+588 QLENGVS
-603 ELING
+603 TLVSN
-608 TNQIADGTNQ
+608 NAQ
-618 LSDGIG
+618 LNKGIED
-624 KLEKGSN
+624 LTKGSN

>member
-34 AYTVYAEKGTATES
+34 AYTVYAEKGTSTES

-73 EEEVGKDETVYI
+73 EEEIGKDETVYI

-196 TVKGKEHNVYVPF
+196 TVNGKEHNVYVPF

-215 ILDDSFSNVEVS
+215 VLDDSFSNVEVS

-343 GIKALQSGLNKMG
+343 GIKALQSGLNTLG
-356 SSSTTL
+356 SSSTSL
-362 VDGVTGITD
+362 VDGVTGITN

-398 VAQEEASVKEEAK
+398 VAQKEASVKEEAK

-444 GTLMQTTARLLGDTA
+444 GTLMQNTASLLGDVT

-464 ATEGLSTA
+464 ATDSLSTV
-472 NEAIVRLYNE
+472 NEAIVRLYND
-482 NTPVTTPQ
+482 NTSVTTPQ
-490 GSIPIQSVMA
+490 GNLPIQTVMA
-500 LQFGGADVSTYTKL
+500 SKFGGADVSTYTKL

-549 NSVYSAVQKA
+549 NSVYSAVQEA
-559 AVEGALR
+559 AVEGALG

>member
-48 TQQSENKAEAEE
+48 TQQSEAKSEAEE
-60 ELKEVLSAEVKKS
+60 ELKEVLSAEVDKS

-173 EIAGKSGKVT
+173 EIAGKSGKVK

-196 TVKGKEHNVYVPF
+196 TVNGKEHNVYVPF

-215 ILDDSFSNVEVS
+215 VLDDSFSNVEVS

-343 GIKALQSGLNKMG
+343 GIKDLKSGVDQLGGGAG
-356 SSSTTL
+356 SL
-362 VDGVTGITD
+362 ADG
-371 GIATLDNST
+371 A
-380 NISLEEV
+380 
-387 SQGITQKTLAQ
+387 
-398 VAQEEASVKEEAK
+398 
-411 NTFSNGMKASK
+411 
-422 TVMENQLKS
+422 NQLN
-431 DSTVVALV
+431 DSA
-439 EQGIK
+439 K
-444 GTLMQTTARLLGDTA
+444 
-459 IGTKM
+459 
-464 ATEGLSTA
+464 
-472 NEAIVRLYNE
+472 
-482 NTPVTTPQ
+482 
-490 GSIPIQSVMA
+490 
-500 LQFGGADVSTYTKL
+500 
-514 ENVAVAAQKDAQ
+514 Q
-526 ISAMA
+526 ISAGIAQLDQTLNAPLSTEERAAIEQSAQSEVDTLMNNGQKAQIIALAKRKLRTANGGQFVNSVKTSLREQVAANVESSIATAESSFGYDRSATVAHVYDNTPALRAGVQAALGLPSEVPTYAALENIVVESQLNQMA
-531 EKIMNGIADS
+531 ETIADS
-541 SDAQEAIA
+541 VIDGTKQGAA
-549 NSVYSAVQKA
+549 KA
-559 AVEGALR
+559 AVE
-566 ATDNVHKAI
+566 ATQQTKATVAAAI
-575 NDETTGTSLVKGS
+575 EATQANGYSLVTGS
-588 KQLANAIPALSSGVS
+588 QALSNGTQQLANQIPTLTSGVTA
-603 ELING
+603 LVNG

>member
-48 TQQSENKAEAEE
+48 TQQSEAKSEAEE
-60 ELKEVLSAEVKKS
+60 ELKEVLSAEVDKS

-132 DGKLTWAA
+132 DGKLTWEA

-150 TDKELPVEQSIT
+150 TDKKLPVEQSVT

-196 TVKGKEHNVYVPF
+196 TVNGKEHNVYVPF

-325 ELADGLDTLNS
+325 ELADGTRTLLTAINQYTKGAQTVADGIKSAKSGSATLNE
-336 KMGDFSA
+336 
-343 GIKALQSGLNKMG
+343 
-356 SSSTTL
+356 
-362 VDGVTGITD
+362 
-371 GIATLDNST
+371 
-380 NISLEEV
+380 NISKL
-387 SQGITQKTLAQ
+387 
-398 VAQEEASVKEEAK
+398 
-411 NTFSNGMKASK
+411 SNGIGGMVSELGSK
-422 TVMENQLKS
+422 Q
-431 DSTVVALV
+431 
-439 EQGIK
+439 
-444 GTLMQTTARLLGDTA
+444 
-459 IGTKM
+459 
-464 ATEGLSTA
+464 
-472 NEAIVRLYNE
+472 
-482 NTPVTTPQ
+482 
-490 GSIPIQSVMA
+490 
-500 LQFGGADVSTYTKL
+500 
-514 ENVAVAAQKDAQ
+514 AQY
-526 ISAMA
+526 S
-531 EKIMNGIADS
+531 GIADQASGGAYSAQGEENADAAVKAQYKAALTAYTKATANYYGAVTTIKS
-541 SDAQEAIA
+541 SPLAVYLVDAQTGSTPTANTTIFALNEAGEQA
-549 NSVYSAVQKA
+549 FAASNGGATFKGTYLDPYTTALQNLTDTTTAMCTYYGSSRAADVFSGLSQQMAAGGLTAENMSA
-559 AVEGALR
+559 L
-566 ATDNVHKAI
+566 ATGMSDLDA
-575 NDETTGTSLVKGS
+575 GLA
-588 KQLANAIPALSSGVS
+588 QLENGVS
-603 ELING
+603 TLVSN
-608 TNQIADGTNQ
+608 NAQ
-618 LSDGIG
+618 LNKGIED
-624 KLEKGSN
+624 LTKGSN

>member
-34 AYTVYAEKGTATES
+34 AYTVYAEKGTSTES

-173 EIAGKSGKVT
+173 EIAGKSGKVK

-196 TVKGKEHNVYVPF
+196 TVNGKEHNVYVPF

-268 IEVTADVKDFSLS
+268 VEVTADVKDFSLS
-281 MSMSVMMSSLMS
+281 MSMSVMMSSLVN

-301 ELDALDDAINTLSDS
+301 DLDALDDAINTLSDS

-343 GIKALQSGLNKMG
+343 GIKTLKSGVDQLGGRAGSLADGANQLNDSAKQ
-356 SSSTTL
+356 
-362 VDGVTGITD
+362 
-371 GIATLDNST
+371 
-380 NISLEEV
+380 ISA
-387 SQGITQKTLAQ
+387 GITQLDQTLNAPLSTEERAAIEQSAQSEVDALMNNGQKAQIIALAKQQLQTANDGQFVKSVKASLREQ
-398 VAQEEASVKEEAK
+398 VAANVESRIATEESSFGFDRSA
-411 NTFSNGMKASK
+411 
-422 TVMENQLKS
+422 TVAHVYDDTPELRAGVQAELRLTSEVLTYAELENIVVESQLNQMAETIA
-431 DSTVVALV
+431 DRV
-439 EQGIK
+439 I
-444 GTLMQTTARLLGDTA
+444 D
-459 IGTKM
+459 GTK
-464 ATEGLSTA
+464 
-472 NEAIVRLYNE
+472 
-482 NTPVTTPQ
+482 Q
-490 GSIPIQSVMA
+490 G
-500 LQFGGADVSTYTKL
+500 
-514 ENVAVAAQKDAQ
+514 AA
-526 ISAMA
+526 
-531 EKIMNGIADS
+531 
-541 SDAQEAIA
+541 
-549 NSVYSAVQKA
+549 KA
-559 AVEGALR
+559 AVE
-566 ATDNVHKAI
+566 ATQQTKATVAAAI
-575 NDETTGTSLVKGS
+575 EATQANGYSLVTGS
-588 KQLANAIPALSSGVS
+588 QALSNGTQQLANQIPTLTSGVTA
-603 ELING
+603 LVNG

>member
-196 TVKGKEHNVYVPF
+196 TVNGKEHNVYVPF

-336 KMGDFSA
+336 KMGDFSV
-343 GIKALQSGLNKMG
+343 GIKALKSGVDQLGGGAG
-356 SSSTTL
+356 SL
-362 VDGVTGITD
+362 ADG
-371 GIATLDNST
+371 A
-380 NISLEEV
+380 
-387 SQGITQKTLAQ
+387 
-398 VAQEEASVKEEAK
+398 
-411 NTFSNGMKASK
+411 
-422 TVMENQLKS
+422 NQLN
-431 DSTVVALV
+431 DSA
-439 EQGIK
+439 K
-444 GTLMQTTARLLGDTA
+444 
-459 IGTKM
+459 
-464 ATEGLSTA
+464 
-472 NEAIVRLYNE
+472 
-482 NTPVTTPQ
+482 
-490 GSIPIQSVMA
+490 
-500 LQFGGADVSTYTKL
+500 
-514 ENVAVAAQKDAQ
+514 Q
-526 ISAMA
+526 ISAGIAQLDQTLNAPLSTEERAAIEQSAQSGVDTLMNNGYKAQIIALAKQQLQTAHSGEFVDSVKMSLREKVAAAAGEANIATVEASFSYDRSAAVAQVYNSTPLLRAGVQAELGLSSEIPTYAALENIVVESQLNQMA
-531 EKIMNGIADS
+531 ETIADS
-541 SDAQEAIA
+541 VIDGTKQGAA
-549 NSVYSAVQKA
+549 KA
-559 AVEGALR
+559 AVE
-566 ATDNVHKAI
+566 ATQQTKATVAAAI
-575 NDETTGTSLVKGS
+575 EATQANGYSLVTGS
-588 KQLANAIPALSSGVS
+588 QALSNGTQQLANQIPTLTSGVTA
-603 ELING
+603 LVNG

>member
-73 EEEVGKDETVYI
+73 EEEIGKDETVYI

-398 VAQEEASVKEEAK
+398 VAQKEASVKEEAK

-549 NSVYSAVQKA
+549 NSVYSAVQEA

>member
-398 VAQEEASVKEEAK
+398 VAQKEASVKEEAK

-464 ATEGLSTA
+464 DTEGLSTA

-500 LQFGGADVSTYTKL
+500 LQFRGADVSTYTKL

-549 NSVYSAVQKA
+549 NSVYSAVQEA